1 MLDSFERFMY
11 FLTKQA
17 VGAALL
23 WTLKE
28 GLGEIFTR
36 DVDAA
41 WTAIFRILADVM
53 IEGGKEGL
61 AEVKS
66 RSTGDE

>member
-28 GLGEIFTR
+28 GLGEIFTL

-61 AEVKS
+61 AEIKS